1 MDIEFHYY
9 ITYIIARRA
18 GFKPE
23 EARIIAYSSQYT
35 DDNDMIYKI
44 NEGHPDEYSNYISQ
58 TMDITKP
65 QKELM
70 RIYPVFHFM
79 PGTLTEI
86 TGDSAWRRDGK
97 FHIMNTIPDNLNS
110 RQLLQSALYSHN
122 PYSIGI
128 ATHMYADTFVH
139 QNFVGFNEGFNE
151 MKGVIE
157 LLIPNIGHADAKHKP
172 DEPDLIWED
181 ERLIPSLSQIDNKK
195 RFLEASRRIYDKYA
209 NYLNTPNDSTNLIT
223 QIGEAIGPYD
233 GSKKDRIDHYM
244 TMIGNDFIE
253 YNKKDWFKDAID
265 FVNEE
270 IPYSGGGY
278 DVPRSET
285 EWIWKRNCKE
295 TDWYKFQEAVKTYQW
310 LAMDTA
316 IGPIFD
322 KMEFKGV

>member
-9 ITYIIARRA
+9 ITFIIARRA

-35 DDNDMIYKI
+35 DDNDMIHTIHK
-44 NEGHPDEYSNYISQ
+44 GQPDEYSNYISQ

-86 TGDSAWRRDGK
+86 TCDSALRRDGK
-97 FHIMNTIPDNLNS
+97 FHIMNSIPDNLNS
-110 RQLLQSALYSHN
+110 RQLLQAALYSHN
-122 PYSIGI
+122 PYNIGI
-128 ATHMYADTFVH
+128 ATHMYADTFAH

-157 LLIPNIGHADAKHKP
+157 KLIPNIGHADAKHKP
-172 DEPDLIWED
+172 DAPHLIWDD
-181 ERLIPSLSQIDNKK
+181 ERLIPSISQIDNKK
-195 RFLEASRRIYDKYA
+195 RFLDAVRCIYEKYA
-209 NYLNTPNDSTNLIT
+209 NYLNTPNDGSNLIA
-223 QIGEAIGPYD
+223 QIDEAIGPYG
-233 GSKKDRIDHYM
+233 GSKEDRIDRYKSL
-244 TMIGNDFIE
+244 IDNDFIE
-253 YNKKDWFKDAID
+253 YDKKQWFKEAVD

-270 IPYSGGGY
+270 IPYSSAGY
-278 DVPRSET
+278 NIPRSET
-285 EWIWKRNCKE
+285 EWMWKGNYRESN
-295 TDWYKFQEAVKTYQW
+295 WYKFQEAVKTYQW
-310 LAMDTA
+310 LAMDTV
-316 IGPIFD
+316 IGPIFT